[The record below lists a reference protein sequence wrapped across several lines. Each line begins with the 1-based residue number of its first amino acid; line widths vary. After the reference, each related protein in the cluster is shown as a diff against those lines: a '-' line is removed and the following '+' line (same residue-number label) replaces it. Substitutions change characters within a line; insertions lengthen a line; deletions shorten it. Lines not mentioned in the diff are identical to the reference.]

1 MGSGGWR
8 TGRRLAAIGLVALVS
23 AAHAQDDAPVEAKV
37 RFEGAVGLIVNRGSA
52 FSGSSDISTS
62 VTPAGFI
69 RYGRFTL
76 SGAGGFT
83 TKNADDVDR
92 GFSGELLNRDDLR
105 LSLSLRYDNGRKES
119 DSPDLAGMGNIA
131 PTGRARL
138 IARWRPAPGWR
149 VNAGVGVDAING
161 FGGLLVEGSVARE
174 WRPGPGQTFTLTAG
188 LNGAGESYMQT
199 WFGVTPDQSAES
211 GYPVYQ
217 PGVGLIGA
225 RLSAEWRAELP
236 YSLAGYVNVGV
247 GRLLGPAA
255 DSPLTKRP
263 GGSSLGAGLVWR
275 F

>member
-1 MGSGGWR
+1 VGRSA
-8 TGRRLAAIGLVALVS
+8 RRLAAIGLAVLVS
-23 AAHAQDDAPVEAKV
+23 AAHAQDAAPVEAKV

-83 TKNADDVDR
+83 TKNDDDVDR
-92 GFSGELLNRDDLR
+92 GFSGELLDRDDLR
-105 LSLSLRYDNGRKES
+105 LSLSLRYDNGRKEG

-161 FGGLLVEGSVARE
+161 FGGLLVDGSVARE
-174 WRPGPGQTFTLTAG
+174 WRPGPGQTVTLSAG
-188 LNGAGESYMQT
+188 LSGAGGNYMQT

-211 GYPVYQ
+211 GYAVYE
-217 PGVGLIGA
+217 PGSGLIGA
-225 RLSAEWRAELP
+225 RLAAEWRAEFE

-263 GGSSLGAGLVWR
+263 GGTGLGAGLVWR